1 MLKCIPEL
9 IRFPEIEDSSHQEDI
24 MAATVILRQCEEMEE
39 ELEEGEVE
47 NRLNGRV
54 NFLAITH
61 TIIDTMIST
70 PLDHSL
76 ATATFWIAARQD
88 VYVRTYSSLNS
99 TTKPC
104 YMKSSPNLKFGWDW
118 LATLFDSNKIQY
130 ALTRQR
136 APEFRFLL
144 ESYNTSPANTM
155 IIFASEVAK
164 WRWGTKEPR
173 EWGKSA
179 QPRLK
184 ISAAN
189 N

>member
-104 YMKSSPNLKFGWDW
+104 YMKSSPNLKFG
-118 LATLFDSNKIQY
+118 
-130 ALTRQR
+130 
-136 APEFRFLL
+136 
-144 ESYNTSPANTM
+144 
-155 IIFASEVAK
+155 
-164 WRWGTKEPR
+164 
-173 EWGKSA
+173 
-179 QPRLK
+179 
-184 ISAAN
+184 
-189 N
+189 